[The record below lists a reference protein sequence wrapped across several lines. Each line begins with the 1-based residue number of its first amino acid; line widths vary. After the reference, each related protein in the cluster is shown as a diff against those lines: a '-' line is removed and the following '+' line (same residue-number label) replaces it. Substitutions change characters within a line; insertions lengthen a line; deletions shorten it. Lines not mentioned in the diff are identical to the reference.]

1 MVWASGGDQP
11 AALPP
16 KSRAS
21 RNSNRGV
28 FLRVAQRTT
37 TTAGQ
42 AREGDVRGPRTA
54 CVSAS
59 GHRRRPSCVETIS
72 QTARGPG
79 TTAQRR
85 RCRRARTRPPPRREL
100 ARGGYWSAC
109 CKPTRG
115 RLCCLHWVSPVHAA
129 PRRSPVTGDRHAHV
143 QMVTGDRH
151 AITDG
156 HGRPPH
162 SWWSCSRAQ
171 ET

>member
-1 MVWASGGDQP
+1 M
-11 AALPP
+11 
-16 KSRAS
+16 
-21 RNSNRGV
+21 

-42 AREGDVRGPRTA
+42 VREGDVRLPRAFLRPAAGGDPAVWRRFHKPREGPA
-54 CVSAS
+54 QP
-59 GHRRRPSCVETIS
+59 HRGDD
-72 QTARGPG
+72 AD
-79 TTAQRR
+79 A
-85 RCRRARTRPPPRREL
+85 RARTRPPPRREL

-156 HGRPPH
+156 RPAARHIPGGPAAVH
-162 SWWSCSRAQ
+162 RKQDRYCISNQSMEMSCRSFFF
-171 ET
+171 